1 MSDTIPPSEREK
13 LIGILRDMEKVA
25 EALGVESFP
34 IYFLGG
40 SACLLGLYTDRATRD
55 FDLVDQRYPAAY
67 GKVLRYLGDFD
78 LMEYES
84 TLLSPTYRNRAIS
97 MTEFTYLA
105 YFVLSREDIV
115 ASKIIR
121 MAPRDIEDMNA
132 LMPFCDKTLLRTIL
146 NEITAREDLF
156 AAKKSGFLA
165 NLTSFR
171 ERYDV

>member
-1 MSDTIPPSEREK
+1 MSDLIPSGEREK
-13 LIGILRDMEKVA
+13 LMGILFDMEKVA
-25 EALGVESFP
+25 KALGVEPFS

-55 FDLVDQRYPAAY
+55 FDLVDQAYPAAY

-84 TLLSPTYRNRAIS
+84 ALLSPTYRERAVRLI
-97 MTEFTYLA
+97 EFTYMT

-115 ASKIIR
+115 VSKIIR
-121 MAPRDIEDMNA
+121 MAPRDIEDMDA
-132 LMPFCDKTLLRTIL
+132 LMPFCDKALLRTIL
-146 NEITAREDLF
+146 EDILAREDLYETKKAGF
-156 AAKKSGFLA
+156 ATNLA
-165 NLTSFR
+165 PFR